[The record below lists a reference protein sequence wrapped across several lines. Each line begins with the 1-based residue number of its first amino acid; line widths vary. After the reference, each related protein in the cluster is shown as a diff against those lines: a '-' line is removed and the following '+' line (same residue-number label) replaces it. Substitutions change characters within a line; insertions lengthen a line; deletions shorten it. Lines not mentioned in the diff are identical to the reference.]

1 MIDLHPERSDR
12 GTAHLTFRLLAILIA
27 LFSTVTVRAQNVDI
41 LSQNPQGPDLG
52 NVVQPP
58 VATSVWRIDPDTGE
72 ADLISGNAVRLTS
85 GPSSPPQIA
94 IQCPTNACRNATLTA
109 AFAPSLSGAGTI
121 VGFTPGTVT
130 AHGLT
135 LLTVSGAGTP
145 HLLMTFVAG
154 NVIPASVTFPL
165 GMTVRVSSSRGGGG
179 GPNYGYTLSVT
190 LH

>member
-1 MIDLHPERSDR
+1 MINLDPERFDR
-12 GTAHLTFRLLAILIA
+12 GTTHLTFKLLAILIA
-27 LFSTVTVRAQNVDI
+27 LFSAVTVHAQNVDI

-72 ADLISGNAVRLTS
+72 ANLVSGNAVRLTS

-121 VGFTPGTVT
+121 VGLTPGTVT

-165 GMTVRVSSSRGGGG
+165 GMTIRVSSGRGG

>member
-1 MIDLHPERSDR
+1 MIDLGPECFDR
-12 GTAHLTFRLLAILIA
+12 GTNHLTIRHMVILVALASA
-27 LFSTVTVRAQNVDI
+27 LSAHAQNIDI

-58 VATSVWRIDPDTGE
+58 VATSVWRIDPDSGE
-72 ADLISGNAVRLTS
+72 ADLVSGNAVRLTS

-94 IQCPTNACRNATLTA
+94 IQCPTNACRNATVTA
-109 AFAPSLSGAGTI
+109 AFAPSLSGAATI

-130 AHGLT
+130 STGLK

-145 HLLMTFVAG
+145 HLIMTFVAG
-154 NVIPASVTFPL
+154 NVIPAGVTFPL
-165 GMTVRVSSSRGGGG
+165 GMTVRVTSGKSG